1 MKKKIMSVLIAA
13 VMVLSMT
20 ACSSKDEPQT
30 PEAIEE
36 EETTVEE
43 PDQEIGKDFDADVE
57 AGLLWINDQGQVTD
71 KDGNIIDAYSYIIAI
86 DDKTLT
92 SEGDIM
98 TGYTM
103 SDDMQIIVDEEYL
116 SMVEGDSVGDSSY
129 ADILLSIADPSVK
142 GRQMTVSEEKQAS
155 GGSNI
160 YTRIVDDRS
169 EYHSDLIYGNWWV
182 DHQINGTP
190 IAYYVPE
197 NLHGKLARSGLSTY
211 AGYES
216 NPSVTLD
223 DFKLIDQDTCT
234 VDSIKRS
241 DPDDFG
247 TYAFYLENCQ
257 KQTDESGNMYF
268 TGYIDADY
276 VAVYGGFD
284 NILNGDNVFM
294 YADYVGLSTNDVPIF
309 VGAYAEF
316 VEVYNVDADASSEE
330 IENTDNSVNVEKLP
344 GPEYKEVT
352 VEELYEDRTG
362 YSGQYVEV
370 TGTIGAQEGED
381 YYLFPVGE
389 YEPAIPM
396 KLEEGVSAP
405 DILTDAKIQ
414 GYWTSTLGPD
424 TYMFLFV
431 KSIEE
436 IE

>member
-1 MKKKIMSVLIAA
+1 MKKKIVSLLVVT
-13 VMVLSMT
+13 VMVLSLV
-20 ACSSKDEPQT
+20 ACGSEKHDNSSS
-30 PEAIEE
+30 
-36 EETTVEE
+36 EETKVTEE
-43 PDQEIGKDFDADVE
+43 KSDEKIGEDFHADVE
-57 AGLLWINDQGQVTD
+57 AGLLWINKQGRVTD
-71 KDGNIIDAYSYIIAI
+71 KDGNIIDAYSYITAN
-86 DDKTLT
+86 DRKTLI
-92 SEGDIM
+92 SDGDIM
-98 TGYTM
+98 AGYTM
-103 SDDMQIIVDEEYL
+103 TDDMQIIIDEEYI
-116 SMVEGDSVGDSSY
+116 SMTEEDSVGDTDYSY
-129 ADILLSIADPSVK
+129 TLLSIADPSVK
-142 GRQMTVSEEKQAS
+142 GRQMTVSEEKQAG

-169 EYHSDLIYGNWWV
+169 EYHSDIIYGNWWV

-316 VEVYNVDADASSEE
+316 VDEYNVDADASSEE

-352 VEELYEDRTG
+352 VEELYEDRTS

>member
-1 MKKKIMSVLIAA
+1 MKKKIVSLLVVT
-13 VMVLSMT
+13 VMVLSLV
-20 ACSSKDEPQT
+20 ACGSEKHDNSSS
-30 PEAIEE
+30 
-36 EETTVEE
+36 EETKVTEE
-43 PDQEIGKDFDADVE
+43 KSDEKIGEDFHADVE
-57 AGLLWINDQGQVTD
+57 AGLLWINKQGRVTD
-71 KDGNIIDAYSYIIAI
+71 KDGNIIDAYSYITAN
-86 DDKTLT
+86 DRKTLI
-92 SEGDIM
+92 SDGDIM
-98 TGYTM
+98 AGYTM
-103 SDDMQIIVDEEYL
+103 TDDMQIIIDEEYI
-116 SMVEGDSVGDSSY
+116 SMTEEDSVGDTDYSY
-129 ADILLSIADPSVK
+129 TLLSIADPSVK
-142 GRQMTVSEEKQAS
+142 GRQMTVSEEKQAG

-169 EYHSDLIYGNWWV
+169 EYHSDIIYGNWWV

-316 VEVYNVDADASSEE
+316 VEEYNVDADASSEE

-352 VEELYEDRTG
+352 VEELYEDRTS

-424 TYMFLFV
+424 TYMFPLC
-431 KSIEE
+431 
-436 IE
+436 

>member
-30 PEAIEE
+30 SEAIEE

-57 AGLLWINDQGQVTD
+57 AGLLWINEQGQVTD
-71 KDGNIIDAYSYIIAI
+71 KDGNVIDAYSYIIAN
-86 DDKTLT
+86 DRKTLI
-92 SEGDIM
+92 SDGDIM
-98 TGYTM
+98 AGYTM
-103 SDDMQIIVDEEYL
+103 TDDMQIIIDEEYI
-116 SMVEGDSVGDSSY
+116 SMTEEDSVGDTDY
-129 ADILLSIADPSVK
+129 FYTLLSIADPSVK
-142 GRQMTVSEEKQAS
+142 GRQMTVSEEKQAG

-169 EYHSDLIYGNWWV
+169 EYHSDIIYGNWWV

-247 TYAFYLENCQ
+247 TYAFYLQNCQ
-257 KQTDESGNMYF
+257 KQTDDNGNMYF
-268 TGYIDADY
+268 TGYIDTDY
-276 VAVYGGFD
+276 VAVYAGFD

-294 YADYVGLSTNDVPIF
+294 YADYAGLSVNDIPIF

-316 VEVYNVDADASSEE
+316 VEEYEVDEDTFSEDA
-330 IENTDNSVNVEKLP
+330 ENTENSINYEPLEQ
-344 GPEYKEVT
+344 EYTQVT
-352 VEELYEDRTG
+352 VEELYDTPSF
-362 YSGQYVEV
+362 YDGQYVEV
-370 TGTIGAQEGED
+370 TGTIGAEEEGE
-381 YYLFPVGE
+381 YYLFPLGE
-389 YEPAIPM
+389 YEPAIAM
-396 KLEEGVSAP
+396 R
-405 DILTDAKIQ
+405 LTDGVAEPEVMTDVTIKGHWKTVPVQ
-414 GYWTSTLGPD
+414 
-424 TYMFLFV
+424 TYSILFIE
-431 KSIEE
+431 SIEE

>member
-1 MKKKIMSVLIAA
+1 MKKKIVSLLVVT
-13 VMVLSMT
+13 VMVLSLV
-20 ACSSKDEPQT
+20 ACGNEKHNNSSS
-30 PEAIEE
+30 
-36 EETTVEE
+36 EETKVTEE
-43 PDQEIGKDFDADVE
+43 KSDEKIGEDFHADVE
-57 AGLLWINDQGQVTD
+57 AGLLWIDEQGRVTD
-71 KDGNIIDAYSYIIAI
+71 KDGNVIDAYSYITAN
-86 DDKTLT
+86 DRKTLI
-92 SEGDIM
+92 SDGDIM
-98 TGYTM
+98 AGYTM
-103 SDDMQIIVDEEYL
+103 TDDMQIIIDEEYI
-116 SMVEGDSVGDSSY
+116 SMTEEDSVGDTDYSY
-129 ADILLSIADPSVK
+129 TLLSIADPSVK
-142 GRQMTVSEEKQAS
+142 GRQMTVSEEKQAG

-169 EYHSDLIYGNWWV
+169 EYHSDIIYGNWWV

-257 KQTDESGNMYF
+257 KQTDESGNIYF
-268 TGYIDADY
+268 TGYIDANY

-316 VEVYNVDADASSEE
+316 VEEYNVDADASSEE
-330 IENTDNSVNVEKLP
+330 TENTENSVNVEKLP

-352 VEELYEDRTG
+352 VEELYEDRTS

>member
-1 MKKKIMSVLIAA
+1 MKKKIVSLLVVT
-13 VMVLSMT
+13 VMVLSLV
-20 ACSSKDEPQT
+20 ACGSEKHDNSSS
-30 PEAIEE
+30 
-36 EETTVEE
+36 EETKVTEE
-43 PDQEIGKDFDADVE
+43 KSDEKIGEDFHADVE
-57 AGLLWINDQGQVTD
+57 AGLLWINKQGRVTD
-71 KDGNIIDAYSYIIAI
+71 KDGNIIDAYSYITAN
-86 DDKTLT
+86 DRKTLI
-92 SEGDIM
+92 SDGDIM
-98 TGYTM
+98 AGYTM
-103 SDDMQIIVDEEYL
+103 TDDMQIIIDEEYI
-116 SMVEGDSVGDSSY
+116 SMTEEDSVGDTDYSY
-129 ADILLSIADPSVK
+129 TLLSIADPSVK
-142 GRQMTVSEEKQAS
+142 GRQMTVSEEKQAG

-169 EYHSDLIYGNWWV
+169 EYHSDIIYGNWWV

-216 NPSVTLD
+216 NPSVKLD

-257 KQTDESGNMYF
+257 KQTDESGNIYF
-268 TGYIDADY
+268 TGYIDANY

-294 YADYVGLSTNDVPIF
+294 YADYVGLSINDVPIF

-316 VEVYNVDADASSEE
+316 VEEYNVDADASSEE
-330 IENTDNSVNVEKLP
+330 TENTENSVNVEKLP

-352 VEELYEDRTG
+352 VEELYEDRTS

>member
-1 MKKKIMSVLIAA
+1 MKKKMMSVLIAA

-20 ACSSKDEPQT
+20 ACSSKDESQT
-30 PEAIEE
+30 SEAIEE

-43 PDQEIGKDFDADVE
+43 TDQEIGKDFDADVE
-57 AGLLWINDQGQVTD
+57 AGLLWINNQGQVTD

-116 SMVEGDSVGDSSY
+116 SMVESDSVGDNSY

-142 GRQMTVSEEKQAS
+142 GRQMTVSEEKQAG

-160 YTRIVDDRS
+160 YTRIADDRS
-169 EYHSDLIYGNWWV
+169 EYHSDIIYGNWWV

-223 DFKLIDQDTCT
+223 DFKFIDQDTCT

-316 VEVYNVDADASSEE
+316 VEE
-330 IENTDNSVNVEKLP
+330 
-344 GPEYKEVT
+344 
-352 VEELYEDRTG
+352 
-362 YSGQYVEV
+362 
-370 TGTIGAQEGED
+370 
-381 YYLFPVGE
+381 
-389 YEPAIPM
+389 
-396 KLEEGVSAP
+396 
-405 DILTDAKIQ
+405 
-414 GYWTSTLGPD
+414 
-424 TYMFLFV
+424 
-431 KSIEE
+431 
-436 IE
+436 

>member
-1 MKKKIMSVLIAA
+1 MKKKIVSLLVVT
-13 VMVLSMT
+13 VMVLSLV
-20 ACSSKDEPQT
+20 ACGSEKHDNSSS
-30 PEAIEE
+30 
-36 EETTVEE
+36 EETKVTEE
-43 PDQEIGKDFDADVE
+43 KSDEKIGEDFHADVE
-57 AGLLWINDQGQVTD
+57 AGLLWINKQGRVTD
-71 KDGNIIDAYSYIIAI
+71 KDGNIIDAYSYITAN
-86 DDKTLT
+86 DRKTLI
-92 SEGDIM
+92 SDGDIM
-98 TGYTM
+98 AGYTM
-103 SDDMQIIVDEEYL
+103 TDDMQIIIDEEYI
-116 SMVEGDSVGDSSY
+116 SMTEEDSVGDTDYSY
-129 ADILLSIADPSVK
+129 TLLSIADPSVK
-142 GRQMTVSEEKQAS
+142 GRQMTVSEEKQAG

-169 EYHSDLIYGNWWV
+169 EYHSDIIYGNWWV

-257 KQTDESGNMYF
+257 KQTDESGNIYF
-268 TGYIDADY
+268 TGYIDANY

-294 YADYVGLSTNDVPIF
+294 YADYVGLSINDVPIF

-316 VEVYNVDADASSEE
+316 VEEYNVDADASSEE
-330 IENTDNSVNVEKLP
+330 TENTENSVNVEKLP

-352 VEELYEDRTG
+352 VEELYEDRTS

>member
-1 MKKKIMSVLIAA
+1 MKKKIVSLLVVT
-13 VMVLSMT
+13 VMVLSLV
-20 ACSSKDEPQT
+20 ACGSEKHDNSSS
-30 PEAIEE
+30 
-36 EETTVEE
+36 EETKVTEE
-43 PDQEIGKDFDADVE
+43 KSDEKIGEDFHADVE
-57 AGLLWINDQGQVTD
+57 AGLLWINKQGRVTD
-71 KDGNIIDAYSYIIAI
+71 KDGNIIDAYSYITAN
-86 DDKTLT
+86 DRKTLI
-92 SEGDIM
+92 SDGDIM
-98 TGYTM
+98 AGYTM
-103 SDDMQIIVDEEYL
+103 TDDMQIIIDEEYI
-116 SMVEGDSVGDSSY
+116 SMTEEDSVGDTDYSY
-129 ADILLSIADPSVK
+129 TLLSIADPSVK
-142 GRQMTVSEEKQAS
+142 GRQMTVSEEKQAG

-169 EYHSDLIYGNWWV
+169 EYHSDIIYGNWWV

-316 VEVYNVDADASSEE
+316 VEEYNVDADASSEE

-352 VEELYEDRTG
+352 VEELYEDRTS

>member
-1 MKKKIMSVLIAA
+1 MKKKIVSLLVVT
-13 VMVLSMT
+13 VMVLSLV
-20 ACSSKDEPQT
+20 ACGSEKHDNSSS
-30 PEAIEE
+30 
-36 EETTVEE
+36 EETKVTEE
-43 PDQEIGKDFDADVE
+43 KSDEKIGEDFHADVE
-57 AGLLWINDQGQVTD
+57 AGLLWIDKQGRVTD
-71 KDGNIIDAYSYIIAI
+71 KDGNIIDAYSYITAN
-86 DDKTLT
+86 DRKTLI
-92 SEGDIM
+92 SDGDIM
-98 TGYTM
+98 AGYTM
-103 SDDMQIIVDEEYL
+103 TDDMQIIIDEEYI
-116 SMVEGDSVGDSSY
+116 SMTEEDSVGDTDYSY
-129 ADILLSIADPSVK
+129 TLLSIADPSVK
-142 GRQMTVSEEKQAS
+142 DRQMTVSEEKQAG

-160 YTRIVDDRS
+160 YTRIADDRS
-169 EYHSDLIYGNWWV
+169 EYHSDIIYGNWWV

-268 TGYIDADY
+268 TGYIEADY

-316 VEVYNVDADASSEE
+316 VEEYNVDADASSEE
-330 IENTDNSVNVEKLP
+330 IENTENSVNVEELP

-352 VEELYEDRTG
+352 VEELYENQTR

-370 TGTIGAQEGED
+370 SGTIGAQEGED

-396 KLEEGVSAP
+396 KLEEGVSVP

>member
-1 MKKKIMSVLIAA
+1 M
-13 VMVLSMT
+13 
-20 ACSSKDEPQT
+20 
-30 PEAIEE
+30 
-36 EETTVEE
+36 
-43 PDQEIGKDFDADVE
+43 
-57 AGLLWINDQGQVTD
+57 
-71 KDGNIIDAYSYIIAI
+71 
-86 DDKTLT
+86 
-92 SEGDIM
+92 
-98 TGYTM
+98 
-103 SDDMQIIVDEEYL
+103 
-116 SMVEGDSVGDSSY
+116 
-129 ADILLSIADPSVK
+129 
-142 GRQMTVSEEKQAS
+142 
-155 GGSNI
+155 
-160 YTRIVDDRS
+160 
-169 EYHSDLIYGNWWV
+169 

-316 VEVYNVDADASSEE
+316 VEEYNVDADASSEE

-352 VEELYEDRTG
+352 VEELYEDRTS

-370 TGTIGAQEGED
+370 TERLALRKVRI
-381 YYLFPVGE
+381 
-389 YEPAIPM
+389 I
-396 KLEEGVSAP
+396 
-405 DILTDAKIQ
+405 IC
-414 GYWTSTLGPD
+414 
-424 TYMFLFV
+424 FL
-431 KSIEE
+431 
-436 IE
+436 

>member
-1 MKKKIMSVLIAA
+1 MKKKIVSLLVVT
-13 VMVLSMT
+13 VMVLSLV
-20 ACSSKDEPQT
+20 ACGSEKHDNSSS
-30 PEAIEE
+30 
-36 EETTVEE
+36 EETKVTEE
-43 PDQEIGKDFDADVE
+43 KSDEKIGEDFHADVE
-57 AGLLWINDQGQVTD
+57 AGLLWINKQGRVTD
-71 KDGNIIDAYSYIIAI
+71 KDGNIIDAYSYITAN
-86 DDKTLT
+86 DRKTLI
-92 SEGDIM
+92 SDGDIM
-98 TGYTM
+98 AGYTM
-103 SDDMQIIVDEEYL
+103 TDDMQIIIDEEYI
-116 SMVEGDSVGDSSY
+116 SMTEEDSVGDTDYSY
-129 ADILLSIADPSVK
+129 TLLSIADSSVK
-142 GRQMTVSEEKQAS
+142 GRQMTVSEEKQAG

-169 EYHSDLIYGNWWV
+169 EYHSDIIYGNWWV

-257 KQTDESGNMYF
+257 KQTDESGNIYF
-268 TGYIDADY
+268 TGYIDANY

-294 YADYVGLSTNDVPIF
+294 YADYVGLSINDVPIF

-316 VEVYNVDADASSEE
+316 VEEYNVDADASSEE
-330 IENTDNSVNVEKLP
+330 TENTENSVNVEKLP

-352 VEELYEDRTG
+352 VEELYEDRTS